1 MFELSK
7 FLVCQLLSELC
18 VFNYLPILELACSC
32 LHRNIGFLC
41 TVYKKGRQRADFGN
55 PVPGLNL
62 SI

>member
-7 FLVCQLLSELC
+7 FLVCLLLSELC
-18 VFNYLPILELACSC
+18 VFDYLPILELACSC
-32 LHRNIGFLC
+32 FHRNIRLPC
-41 TVYKKGRQRADFGN
+41 TVYKKGRQRANFGN